1 MEKKQFK
8 IEFISEKKVVKE
20 MSYLEDAVEFAK
32 KLKLARVKNQ
42 DNLESIWGNVGKL
55 LKVDPFLPLSFRVKS
70 LKTNKIISS
79 PSGKRLVF
87 SIWGNTV

>member
-20 MSYLEDAVEFAK
+20 MSYLEDKIDIMIENNM
-32 KLKLARVKNQ
+32 KNQ